1 MVKDNT
7 NKTVTIA
14 GKVLALRMME
24 RNELKGVFTDAL
36 LTFSFYAVEY
46 MENHFVLLE
55 SKTSS
60 RLTPVQCKKLTENLS
75 DVLGKP
81 CVMMFGQLASYERN
95 RYIEHGV
102 YFVVSGKYVYL
113 PFLLINAR
121 DSAPVNKERL
131 QPAAQYIL
139 MCHLQKKNLN
149 GNTLADLEKLLP
161 YSYLAISRA
170 VRQLEATMLADVS
183 VSSNGTKSIYFHKE
197 GKALWEEAEPLMQNP
212 VKMVWYADE
221 EVPQG
226 LTGGI
231 NALSYYSD
239 LNPETLQ
246 TKVMYDA
253 DFRKARDIGE
263 LPELN
268 RIEGYTRIEVWKYP
282 PVIHPG
288 QETVDRLSLAL
299 SLRED
304 KDPRVEK
311 EIELMIKKLW

>member
-1 MVKDNT
+1 MGDNT

-14 GKVLALRMME
+14 GKALALRPME
-24 RNELKGVFTDAL
+24 RNELKGMFTDAL

-46 MENHFVLLE
+46 MGNDFVLLE
-55 SKTSS
+55 SKTAS
-60 RLTPVQCKKLTENLS
+60 RLTPVQCKKLTANLS

-81 CVMMFGQLASYERN
+81 CVMMFGQLAAYERN

-121 DSAPVNKERL
+121 DNTPVNKNRL

-139 MCHLQKKNLN
+139 LYHLQKENLD
-149 GNTLADLEKLLP
+149 GCTLAGLEKLLP
-161 YSYLAISRA
+161 YNYLAISRA
-170 VRQLEATMLADVS
+170 VRQLEATMLAEVD

-197 GKALWEEAEPLMQNP
+197 SKVLWEEAEPLMQNP
-212 VKMVWYADE
+212 IKIVWYADD
-221 EVPQG
+221 EVQKG
-226 LTGGI
+226 LEGGI
-231 NALSYYSD
+231 NALSFYSD
-239 LNPETLQ
+239 LNPERMQ

-253 DFRKARDIGE
+253 DFRKARETGE

-282 PVIHPG
+282 PVIQIG
-288 QETVDRLSLAL
+288 QKTVDRLSLAL

-311 EIELMIKKLW
+311 EIELMIKELW